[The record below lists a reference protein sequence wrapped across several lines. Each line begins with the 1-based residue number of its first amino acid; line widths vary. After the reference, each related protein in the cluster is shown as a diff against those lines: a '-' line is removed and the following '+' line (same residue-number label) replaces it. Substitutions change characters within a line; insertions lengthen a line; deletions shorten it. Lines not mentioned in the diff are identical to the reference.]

1 MATDKTLT
9 QLKRI
14 NGQISG
20 VIAMYEDGRS
30 CVDVVR
36 QAIAASNSLRSVAR
50 DLLTT
55 EAGRCSRERN
65 IEELEAILKEVFK
78 Y

>member
-1 MATDKTLT
+1 MTDKSLI

-14 NGQISG
+14 SGQIAG
-20 VIAMYEDGRS
+20 IIAMYEDGRS

-36 QAIAASNSLRSVAR
+36 QAIAASNSLRTVAR
-50 DLLTT
+50 DLLTD

-65 IEELEAILKEVFK
+65 TAQLEAILKEVFK

>member
-1 MATDKTLT
+1 MSDKSLT

-14 NGQISG
+14 SGQIDG
-20 VIAMYEDGRS
+20 IIGMYEDGRS

-65 IEELEAILKEVFK
+65 IDELEAILKEVFK